1 MRRISGCGFG
11 RWVARWAAIAAAA
24 LPVLAAAQT
33 AVADFAAAPPS
44 GAYAFPSRTP
54 RTLPELLRGGGEPQS
69 IIGHLD
75 LPPGG
80 ADGGRVPAV
89 VFMHGSGG
97 LFDAM
102 RGYWPRFFSRQGYAM
117 LALDTFSPRGV
128 RSTAEDQSQVPPAAD
143 VADVYAAL
151 RLLASHPRIDPDR
164 IALIGTSRGGTATWR
179 AALQRVIDSQPGS
192 ARYAAFLPMY
202 SGGCAGSLRVAVQPG
217 VFGPAPMLWLHGDAD
232 DYAPIE
238 PCQDFAREI
247 GAAGIPVTFLT
258 LPGAGHKF
266 DADSERRIIVRRA
279 QAIRAGCPLE
289 FDMTAFTHRDRRS
302 GQTLSKDAL
311 SEVYRSEC
319 TTLGASI
326 QGNHAA
332 RDTAAAKIVEFLRG
346 VFGR

>member
-1 MRRISGCGFG
+1 MRRD
-11 RWVARWAAIAAAA
+11 ARWGLGRRVAAGALLAAAV
-24 LPVLAAAQT
+24 LPAQAAAQT
-33 AVADFAAAPPS
+33 AVADFSDGPPS
-44 GAYAFPSRTP
+44 GVYTFPSRTP
-54 RTLPELLRGGGEPQS
+54 TSLPQLLRGAGEPQA
-69 IIGHLD
+69 IVGHLD
-75 LPPGG
+75 LPPG
-80 ADGGRVPAV
+80 ASDGSRVPAV

-102 RGYWPRFFSRQGYAM
+102 RGYWPRFFNGQGYAM

-128 RSTAEDQSQVPPAAD
+128 RSTAQDQSLVPPAAD

-217 VFGPAPMLWLHGDAD
+217 VFGSAPMLWLHGDAD

-238 PCQDFAREI
+238 PCQAFAREI
-247 GAAGIPVTFLT
+247 GAAGTPVTFLT

-266 DADSERRIIVRRA
+266 DADSERHIIVRRA

-289 FDMTAFTHRDRRS
+289 FDMAAFTHRDRRS

-326 QGNHAA
+326 QGNHVA
-332 RDTAAAKIVEFLRG
+332 RDAAAAKIGEFLRG